1 MVEERA
7 GGLEGQAAR
16 AEPRTSGPRPVLVYL
31 VTEGWYFLSHRLPM
45 AQAAQRAGYEVHVA
59 TNAGKDGPAIEALG
73 FHLHPLEWRRGSLNP
88 FDLVSIVRQVRS
100 LYRSLRP
107 DLVHHV
113 ALQPAIIGSLAA
125 TGLSLIRVN
134 ALAGLGF
141 GFTSRSLKAVLIRP
155 VLARLLRHLLDD
167 PQGAVLVQNPD
178 DRAAVETLGVSSHKI
193 FLIRGS
199 GVDIGKLA
207 PMPEPRGPVTV
218 GFVGRLLEDKGV
230 GTLIEAHD
238 ILRARGESIQ
248 LLIAGDRD
256 PANPASIA
264 ADTLDRWKERPGV
277 AFAGHVSDIHRIW
290 AASHIA
296 VLPSRREGLP
306 KSLLEAA
313 ACGRP
318 IVATDVPGCR
328 EIARPGLNALL
339 VPPDDAPALAEAI
352 LTLANDP
359 GMRHRFGAAGR
370 RLVEEEFSSE
380 RIGQATVALYDTLLG
395 PKARLLPAHAAGG

>member
-7 GGLEGQAAR
+7 GVLEGDTVRAAW
-16 AEPRTSGPRPVLVYL
+16 EPSGTRPSLVYL
-31 VTEGWYFLSHRLPM
+31 VTEDWYFLSHRLPM
-45 AQAAQRAGYEVHVA
+45 ACAAQRAGYDVHVA
-59 TNAGKDGPAIEALG
+59 THVSKGTREIEALG
-73 FHLHPLEWRRGSLNP
+73 FHLHPLEWRRGSMNP
-88 FDLVSIVRQVRS
+88 ADLISIVRQVRA

-113 ALQPAIIGSLAA
+113 ALQPAVIGSLAA
-125 TGLSLIRVN
+125 TGLSLVRVN

-141 GFTSRSLKAVLIRP
+141 SFTSRSLKAMLIRP
-155 VLARLLRHLLDD
+155 VLTKLLRRLLDD

-178 DRAAVETLGVSSHKI
+178 DRAAVQALGISPHKI
-193 FLIRGS
+193 FVVQGS
-199 GVDIGKLA
+199 GVDIGKFA
-207 PMPEPRGPVTV
+207 PLPEPKGPVTV
-218 GFVGRLLEDKGV
+218 GFVGRLLDDKGV

-238 ILRARGESIQ
+238 ILRARGENIQ

-264 ADTLDRWKERPGV
+264 VDTLDRWKEKPGV

-328 EIARPGLNALL
+328 EIARSGINALL
-339 VPPDDAPALAEAI
+339 VPPDDPAALAEAI

-359 GMRHRFGAAGR
+359 GMRMRFGVAGR
-370 RLVEEEFSSE
+370 KLVEEEFSSE

-395 PKARLLPAHAAGG
+395 PKTRLLPAAAGGG